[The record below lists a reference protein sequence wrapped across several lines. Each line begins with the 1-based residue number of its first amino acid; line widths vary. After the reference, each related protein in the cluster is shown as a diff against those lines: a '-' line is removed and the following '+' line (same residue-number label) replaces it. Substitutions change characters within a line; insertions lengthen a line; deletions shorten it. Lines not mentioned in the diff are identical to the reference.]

1 MKKRILSSKGHLSND
16 AAGKAAVALA
26 KLGTRQIILGHLSAE
41 NNRESMARQAVCEQL
56 SGQGAVLGRDV
67 CVHVAR
73 RAEGSARIVLE

>member
-1 MKKRILSSKGHLSND
+1 M
-16 AAGKAAVALA
+16 ALA